1 MQGKGKIP
9 LDVSETSS
17 RINVRHSCGS
27 TELKM
32 EKDLFLALNAFAEEI

>member
-1 MQGKGKIP
+1 MHGKGKIL

-17 RINVRHSCGS
+17 HINIRHSCGS
-27 TELKM
+27 IELIM

>member
-9 LDVSETSS
+9 LDVSETLS
-17 RINVRHSCGS
+17 RINVR